1 MFAKIFR
8 VRGAQ
13 RPGKDGT
20 GLDGTGAEWRTR
32 PQRDKASLG
41 TARYGASFT
50 GCPFLFEPVRLWL
63 ILSLLPITSLAEPFS
78 ELSLNKWFCNS
89 IGGQTE
95 TRHFYTYAGGRSHI
109 SVDCE
114 TANMVYEGG
123 LDKRSSLDSVQQALF
138 AGYVTGKR
146 PAVVIYNTDGREG
159 RFEYRIK
166 TACQQIGL
174 RYQVY
179 P

>member
-1 MFAKIFR
+1 M
-8 VRGAQ
+8 
-13 RPGKDGT
+13 
-20 GLDGTGAEWRTR
+20 
-32 PQRDKASLG
+32 SLFG
-41 TARYGASFT
+41 
-50 GCPFLFEPVRLWL
+50 VL
-63 ILSLLPITSLAEPFS
+63 ILLAGAAFS
-78 ELSLNKWFCNS
+78 APAFADTTESEYNRRFCQS
-89 IGGQTE
+89 VGGQAE
-95 TRHFYTYAGGRSHI
+95 TRHYYTYAGGRSHI

-114 TANMVYEGG
+114 TPAMVYEGG

-146 PAVVIYNTDGREG
+146 PAVVIYDTDGREG

-166 TACQQIGL
+166 TACQQIGV